1 MQTRAR
7 KTVMKV
13 DGSVE
18 DYLHTKVLATINN
31 CMTQAGYFDIQQ
43 AEEFAQV
50 ITYYLYKEKIHTIR
64 SGQILALVKEV
75 LCSTGFEDAAEALS
89 SYQLRRAMRRG
100 RIEVVSDDKKGLYK
114 IKGLYKD
121 ERKING
127 RWNKSRIVSDLVEED
142 GLERQLAR
150 TIAGAVEEK
159 ILGLQL
165 RQVSTKLV
173 KQIVL
178 AETGAM
184 LHANKQLQN
193 V

>member
-1 MQTRAR
+1 MIKKA
-7 KTVMKV
+7 
-13 DGSVE
+13 
-18 DYLHTKVLATINN
+18 
-31 CMTQAGYFDIQQ
+31 F
-43 AEEFAQV
+43 
-50 ITYYLYKEKIHTIR
+50 IR
-64 SGQILALVKEV
+64 
-75 LCSTGFEDAAEALS
+75 
-89 SYQLRRAMRRG
+89 
-100 RIEVVSDDKKGLYK
+100 
-114 IKGLYKD
+114 KGLYKD